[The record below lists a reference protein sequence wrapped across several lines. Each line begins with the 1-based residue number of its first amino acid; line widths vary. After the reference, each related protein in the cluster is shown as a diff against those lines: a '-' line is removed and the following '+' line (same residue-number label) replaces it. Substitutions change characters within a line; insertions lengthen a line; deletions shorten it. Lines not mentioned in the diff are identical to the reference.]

1 MNAATELS
9 PYIRDVPDYP
19 LPGVNFKDIC
29 PLLQNAS
36 ALKLAV
42 STIVELASTLQ
53 VDMVAAPDA
62 RGFIF
67 GVPVAMALDSGFIPI
82 RKAGKLPYDTN
93 SLEYELEYGTDTLEM
108 HVDAVEKG
116 SRVLLVDDLL
126 ATGGTI
132 RACCE
137 LLEQQEA
144 VVAGCCFVVELDFL
158 NGRERI
164 APRKVQSI
172 IHYQG

>member
-1 MNAATELS
+1 MNSAAELS
-9 PYIRDVPDYP
+9 RFIRDVPDYP
-19 LPGVNFKDIC
+19 VPGVNFKDIC

-42 STIVELASTLQ
+42 SSIVEIVVALEID
-53 VDMVAAPDA
+53 VVAAPDA

-67 GVPVAMALDSGFIPI
+67 GVPVAMALNCGFVPI
-82 RKAGKLPYDTN
+82 RKAGKLPYETN
-93 SLEYELEYGTDTLEM
+93 SLEYELEYGTDTLEI

-116 SRVLLVDDLL
+116 ARVLLVDDLL

-132 RACCE
+132 QACCE

-144 VVAGCCFVVELDFL
+144 IVASCCFVVELDFL
-158 NGRERI
+158 NARERI
-164 APRKVQSI
+164 APRQVQSI
-172 IHYQG
+172 IHY

>member
-1 MNAATELS
+1 MNAAIELS
-9 PYIRDVPDYP
+9 RHIRDIPDYP
-19 LPGVNFKDIC
+19 VPGVNFKDIC

-42 STIVELASTLQ
+42 SSLVEIVESLEID
-53 VDMVAAPDA
+53 VVAAPDA

-67 GVPVAMALDSGFIPI
+67 GVPVAMALNCGFVPI
-82 RKAGKLPYDTN
+82 RKAGKLPYEVN
-93 SLEYELEYGTDTLEM
+93 SLEYELEYGTDTLEI

-116 SRVLLVDDLL
+116 TRVLLVDDLL

-132 RACCE
+132 KACCE

-144 VVAGCCFVVELDFL
+144 IVASCCFVVELDFL
-158 NGRERI
+158 NARERL
-164 APRKVQSI
+164 APRDVQSI
-172 IHYQG
+172 IHY

>member
-1 MNAATELS
+1 MNSVAELS
-9 PYIRDVPDYP
+9 RFIRDVPDYP
-19 LPGVNFKDIC
+19 VPGVNFKDIC

-42 STIVELASTLQ
+42 SSIVEIVVALEID
-53 VDMVAAPDA
+53 VVAAPDA

-67 GVPVAMALDSGFIPI
+67 GVPVAMALNCGFVPI
-82 RKAGKLPYDTN
+82 RKAGKLPYETN
-93 SLEYELEYGTDTLEM
+93 SLEYELEYGTDTLEI

-116 SRVLLVDDLL
+116 ARVLLVDDLL

-132 RACCE
+132 KACCE

-144 VVAGCCFVVELDFL
+144 IVASCCFVVELDFL
-158 NGRERI
+158 NARERI
-164 APRKVQSI
+164 APRQVQSI
-172 IHYQG
+172 IHY

>member
-1 MNAATELS
+1 MNSAAELS
-9 PYIRDVPDYP
+9 RFIRDVPDYP
-19 LPGVNFKDIC
+19 VPGVNFKDIC

-42 STIVELASTLQ
+42 SSIVEIVVALE
-53 VDMVAAPDA
+53 VDVVAAPDA

-67 GVPVAMALDSGFIPI
+67 GVPVAMALNCGFVPI
-82 RKAGKLPYDTN
+82 RKAGKLPYETN
-93 SLEYELEYGTDTLEM
+93 SLKYELEYGTDTLEI

-132 RACCE
+132 QACCE

-144 VVAGCCFVVELDFL
+144 IVASCCFVVELDFL
-158 NGRERI
+158 NARERI
-164 APRKVQSI
+164 APRQVQSI
-172 IHYQG
+172 IHY

>member
-1 MNAATELS
+1 MNSAAALS
-9 PYIRDVPDYP
+9 RFIRDVPDYP
-19 LPGVNFKDIC
+19 VPGVNFKDIC

-42 STIVELASTLQ
+42 SSIVEIVVALEID
-53 VDMVAAPDA
+53 VVAAPDA

-67 GVPVAMALDSGFIPI
+67 GVPVAMALNCGFVPI
-82 RKAGKLPYDTN
+82 RKAGKLPYETN
-93 SLEYELEYGTDTLEM
+93 SLEYELEYGTDTLEI

-116 SRVLLVDDLL
+116 ARVLLVDDLL

-132 RACCE
+132 KACCE

-144 VVAGCCFVVELDFL
+144 IVASCCFVVELDFL
-158 NGRERI
+158 NARERI
-164 APRKVQSI
+164 APRQVQSI
-172 IHYQG
+172 IHY

>member
-1 MNAATELS
+1 MNSAAELS
-9 PYIRDVPDYP
+9 RFIRDVPDYP
-19 LPGVNFKDIC
+19 VPGVNFKDIC

-42 STIVELASTLQ
+42 SSIVEIVATLEID
-53 VDMVAAPDA
+53 VVAAPDA

-67 GVPVAMALDSGFIPI
+67 GVPVAMALNCGFVPI
-82 RKAGKLPYDTN
+82 RKAGKLPYETN
-93 SLEYELEYGTDTLEM
+93 SLEYELEYGTDTLEI

-132 RACCE
+132 KACCE

-144 VVAGCCFVVELDFL
+144 IVASCCFVVELDFL
-158 NGRERI
+158 NARERI
-164 APRKVQSI
+164 APRQVQSI
-172 IHYQG
+172 IHY

>member
-1 MNAATELS
+1 MNAAIELS
-9 PYIRDVPDYP
+9 RYIRDIPDYP
-19 LPGVNFKDIC
+19 VPGVNFKDIC

-36 ALKLAV
+36 ALKLTV
-42 STIVELASTLQ
+42 SSLVEIVRNLEID
-53 VDMVAAPDA
+53 VVAAPDA

-67 GVPVAMALDSGFIPI
+67 GVPVAMELNCGFVPI
-82 RKAGKLPYDTN
+82 RKAGKLPYETN
-93 SLEYELEYGTDTLEM
+93 SLEYELEYGTDILEI

-132 RACCE
+132 KACCE

-144 VVAGCCFVVELDFL
+144 IVASCCFVVELDFL
-158 NGRERI
+158 NARERL
-164 APRKVQSI
+164 APRQVQSI
-172 IHYQG
+172 IHY

>member
-1 MNAATELS
+1 MNSAAELS
-9 PYIRDVPDYP
+9 RFIRDVPNYP
-19 LPGVNFKDIC
+19 VPGVNFKDIC

-42 STIVELASTLQ
+42 SSIVEIVIALEID
-53 VDMVAAPDA
+53 VVAAPDA

-67 GVPVAMALDSGFIPI
+67 GVPVAMALNCGFVPI
-82 RKAGKLPYDTN
+82 RKAGKLPYETN
-93 SLEYELEYGTDTLEM
+93 SLEYELEYGTDTLEI

-116 SRVLLVDDLL
+116 ARVLLVDDLL

-132 RACCE
+132 KACCE

-144 VVAGCCFVVELDFL
+144 IVASCCFVVELDFL
-158 NGRERI
+158 NARERI
-164 APRKVQSI
+164 APRQVQSI
-172 IHYQG
+172 IHY

>member
-1 MNAATELS
+1 MNSAIELS
-9 PYIRDVPDYP
+9 RFIRDVPDYP
-19 LPGVNFKDIC
+19 VPGVNFKDIC

-42 STIVELASTLQ
+42 SSIVEIVATLEID
-53 VDMVAAPDA
+53 VVAAPDA

-67 GVPVAMALDSGFIPI
+67 GVPVAMALNCGFVPI
-82 RKAGKLPYDTN
+82 RKAGKLPYETN
-93 SLEYELEYGTDTLEM
+93 SLEYELEYGTDTLEI

-132 RACCE
+132 KACCE

-144 VVAGCCFVVELDFL
+144 IVASCCFVVELDFL
-158 NGRERI
+158 NARERI
-164 APRKVQSI
+164 APRQVQSI
-172 IHYQG
+172 IHY